1 MGVLRKGVER
11 LEDRTRRNR
20 MKRNEKKKKKKKQDK
35 SGKDKPS
42 IKLTIPSRRGRRKK
56 G

>member
-1 MGVLRKGVER
+1 MGVLRKGIER

-20 MKRNEKKKKKKKQDK
+20 MKRNEKKKRKPEK

-42 IKLTIPSRRGRRKK
+42 VKLTIPSRRGRGKR

>member
-1 MGVLRKGVER
+1 MGVLRKGVDR

-20 MKRNEKKKKKKKQDK
+20 MKRKGQKKRRPEK

-56 G
+56 